1 MNKNFL
7 TILLPLFLGIQ
18 ILYSQSSSAA
28 LRTAALMEKQGNLEN
43 AVAIYEGLLKNEPKN
58 LQAYQ
63 KLKKVYKKLGNY
75 PKTVLLIKEHIKL
88 FPNDLQS
95 HLELGEAKYLN
106 KNIKGAEKIWND
118 LESKFGNTPNPYRI
132 LTSPVHHSLHFF
144 LE

>member
-1 MNKNFL
+1 M
-7 TILLPLFLGIQ
+7 LPLFLGIQ
-18 ILYSQSSSAA
+18 ILYSQNSSAV
-28 LRTAALMEKQGNLEN
+28 LKTAALMEKQGNLEN
-43 AVAIYEGLLKNEPKN
+43 AVAIYEGLLNNEPKN

-63 KLKKVYKKLGNY
+63 KLKNVYKKMGNY

-118 LESKFGNTPNPYRI
+118 LESKFGNTPNTYRI
-132 LTSPVHHSLHFF
+132 LMYM
-144 LE
+144 